1 MAATLKY
8 DGTKKPKSK
17 QDLTPRDKLCLWL
30 DKLQRSDEMGADDP
44 SADGEVGTI
53 IWKEDGIKHTC
64 ALSAF
69 DGLLAAG
76 EEKESR
82 SDLYRFLCDEAC
94 PPKDFHKN
102 LRALAA
108 FLIQGADLA
117 EAASVD
123 FASEEDEEEEEE
135 HDEDE
140 EEEEEEDEAVDVT
153 E

>member
-17 QDLTPRDKLCLWL
+17 RDLTPRDKLCLWL
-30 DKLQRSDEMGADDP
+30 DKLQRSDDMGADDP

-53 IWKEDGIKHTC
+53 IWKDGGIKHSC

-76 EEKESR
+76 EEKDPR
-82 SDLYRFLCDEAC
+82 SNLYRFLCDEAC
-94 PPKDFHKN
+94 PPRDFHNK
-102 LRALAA
+102 LRSLAE
-108 FLIQGADLA
+108 FLLQGADLA
-117 EAASVD
+117 EAASVK
-123 FASEEDEEEEEE
+123 FAHEEFEDEEE

-140 EEEEEEDEAVDVT
+140 EEDEDEEDANSTT

>member
-1 MAATLKY
+1 
-8 DGTKKPKSK
+8 
-17 QDLTPRDKLCLWL
+17 
-30 DKLQRSDEMGADDP
+30 MGAEDP

-53 IWKEDGIKHTC
+53 MWKEDGIKHTC

-76 EEKESR
+76 DEIVQR
-82 SDLYRFLCDEAC
+82 SDLYRFLCMEAS

-123 FASEEDEEEEEE
+123 FASEEDEEEE

-140 EEEEEEDEAVDVT
+140 EEEEEDEDEEDEAEDVT